1 MVSNSL
7 VSVGN
12 NFAPAHGHQYVKLSS
27 GLPNNSLQ
35 QAGRSVTQYDEI
47 E

>member
-7 VSVGN
+7 VIVGN

-27 GLPNNSLQ
+27 GLPNNSQ
-35 QAGRSVTQYDEI
+35 QTGRSVTQYDEI